1 MGSLLDV
8 VVDEL
13 TQRFSRGDSPQLDE
27 YLARYPHMANQ
38 LREVFEALQALRQ
51 RTSGEV
57 DGNPTDHPPPLV
69 GDLGDFRLLREI
81 GRGGMGVVYEA
92 EQLSLR
98 RRVALK
104 ALPFAAVL
112 DGRQLQRFRNE
123 AQAAACLEH
132 PNIVDVYAVGS
143 ERGVHYYAM
152 RYIEGQT
159 LRQLITE
166 VRALYSGDAH
176 QANPQR
182 RDISVITRRFVSQP
196 TSSLKAGRVN
206 VILTDDAGRRLIVRP
221 QRSTRHHRECRE
233 RHQSANSVGNG
244 SGDKAAGPAKNSS
257 SVSSSVGRRE
267 YLRSVARIGVQAAEA
282 LEHAHQMGVVHR
294 DIKPSNMMLDV
305 DGHLWITD
313 FGLAMFEANPD
324 LTMSGMIL
332 GTLRYMSPEQMRG
345 DRRVL
350 DHRTDVY
357 SLGVTLYE
365 MLALQPA
372 FPESDPKLLLERIPS
387 VDPPSPRR
395 IRPDVPKDLATIV
408 SKAISK
414 DPSDRYRTAQELAE
428 DLKCFLADRPIQAKR
443 PTLWELVGKWMHRNT
458 AAVGFWILLFTIA
471 TVGLSIS
478 TLMISRE
485 QVRTQ
490 DALNTA
496 NENHKETERQRR
508 RAEEAMAELRKQA
521 RFTSEVAY
529 ASDIKMAVSAWQ
541 RGDSV
546 QQTELLSRHLP
557 TEGKPDLRGFEWYY
571 LWQQAHL
578 EHVDVI
584 RGEEPLYCVCYSP
597 DGKQLAVAGKAG
609 IVRVFDTDS
618 WQEVWSADTGQ
629 GEVNGLAY
637 HPAGTQIVSAGDDGT
652 LRIWDA
658 ASRAE
663 ILRIHAHPSL
673 AYQVAYSPDG
683 RELISCGKEP
693 VIRVWD
699 PVTGKPMGTFEGHQV
714 AVEAITISANGQ
726 FLGSA
731 SSDGTTAL
739 WNLRSR
745 RKITRFTIPN
755 GRAVCCAFSRDS
767 QLFAAGNTAGW
778 FFVWNFKDDR
788 WATDRVLQRGPGD
801 GVQSITF
808 GPVHPRGSR
817 LLVMGDRGGGLR
829 RWELT
834 PARESWDSIESHWL
848 GHAGRIYSAAISFDG
863 TQFVSTGDDGH
874 LRLWNL
880 HGWHP
885 LADIAGKEIA
895 LSQKGAI
902 LITASEVEGVHR
914 WNLDSG
920 TDAQIPLS
928 EKGEWDTVAVSPDGE
943 LLAVGNDRGE
953 IVLWNILEATEVWR
967 WKAKESCEIQRLVFS
982 PDKKAMAVT
991 LFPHDNTV
999 RLFDVGT
1006 GTQRASL
1013 RATISEA
1020 TAFSPDG
1027 RWLAAGSSSEVA
1039 IYDVVSGQLIK
1050 SLASHADT
1058 ITGLVFDPQGHWLA
1072 SVGSDRKLVVWD
1084 LETGLERFA
1093 MVAHAGRARAI
1104 AVSPTGRTIATG
1116 GADGILRLWSVVTR
1130 QLLLE
1135 FPKVNVSLRKLIFS
1149 ADGQKLISH
1158 DTNFRVWIYDGGV
1171 VEHSN
1176 PC

>member
-1 MGSLLDV
+1 MHQDRNESAQSAVSGSSMGSLLDV

-13 TQRFSRGDSPQLDE
+13 TQRFSRGESPQLDE
-27 YLARYPHMANQ
+27 YLARYPHLANQ
-38 LREVFEALQALRQ
+38 LREVFEVLQALRQ

-57 DGNPTDHPPPLV
+57 DGNPTDHQPPLV

-166 VRALYSGDAH
+166 VRTLYSGDAH
-176 QANPQR
+176 QVNPQR
-182 RDISVITRRFVSQP
+182 RDISVITRRFVTQP
-196 TSSLKAGRVN
+196 TSSLKAGHVN
-206 VILTDDAGRRLIVRP
+206 VKLIDDAEAP
-221 QRSTRHHRECRE
+221 PDHSTEAIDEVSPGMPRAHR
-233 RHQSANSVGNG
+233 SANSVGNG
-244 SGDKAAGPAKNSS
+244 SGDKAVGPAKNSG

-372 FPESDPKLLLERIPS
+372 FPDSDPKLLLERIPS

-443 PTLWELVGKWMHRNT
+443 PTLWELVGKWMRRNT

-490 DALNTA
+490 DALDTA
-496 NENHKETERQRR
+496 NENHEETERQRR
-508 RAEEAMAELRKQA
+508 RAEEALAELRKQA

-529 ASDIKMAVSAWQ
+529 ASDIKMAASAWQ

-557 TEGKPDLRGFEWYY
+557 TEGRPDLRGFEWYY

-584 RGEEPLYCVCYSP
+584 SGEEPLYCVCYSP

-618 WQEVWSADTGQ
+618 WQEVWSVDTGQ
-629 GEVNGLAY
+629 GEVNGLAF
-637 HPAGTQIVSAGDDGT
+637 HPDGTRIVSAGDDGT

-663 ILRIHAHPSL
+663 ILQIHAHPSL

-683 RELISCGKEP
+683 RELISCGMEP

-699 PVTGKPMGTFEGHQV
+699 PVTGKPTGTFEGHQI

-726 FLGSA
+726 LLGSA
-731 SSDGTTAL
+731 SSDGTAAV
-739 WNLRSR
+739 WDLRSR
-745 RKITRFTIPN
+745 RKITGAPVPSGRVVCWRFRTI
-755 GRAVCCAFSRDS
+755 RDS
-767 QLFAAGNTAGW
+767 SPPET
-778 FFVWNFKDDR
+778 
-788 WATDRVLQRGPGD
+788 
-801 GVQSITF
+801 
-808 GPVHPRGSR
+808 
-817 LLVMGDRGGGLR
+817 M
-829 RWELT
+829 
-834 PARESWDSIESHWL
+834 
-848 GHAGRIYSAAISFDG
+848 
-863 TQFVSTGDDGH
+863 
-874 LRLWNL
+874 
-880 HGWHP
+880 
-885 LADIAGKEIA
+885 ADILGYGI
-895 LSQKGAI
+895 S
-902 LITASEVEGVHR
+902 
-914 WNLDSG
+914 
-920 TDAQIPLS
+920 
-928 EKGEWDTVAVSPDGE
+928 
-943 LLAVGNDRGE
+943 
-953 IVLWNILEATEVWR
+953 
-967 WKAKESCEIQRLVFS
+967 
-982 PDKKAMAVT
+982 AM
-991 LFPHDNTV
+991 
-999 RLFDVGT
+999 
-1006 GTQRASL
+1006 
-1013 RATISEA
+1013 TI
-1020 TAFSPDG
+1020 
-1027 RWLAAGSSSEVA
+1027 R
-1039 IYDVVSGQLIK
+1039 
-1050 SLASHADT
+1050 
-1058 ITGLVFDPQGHWLA
+1058 
-1072 SVGSDRKLVVWD
+1072 
-1084 LETGLERFA
+1084 
-1093 MVAHAGRARAI
+1093 
-1104 AVSPTGRTIATG
+1104 
-1116 GADGILRLWSVVTR
+1116 
-1130 QLLLE
+1130 
-1135 FPKVNVSLRKLIFS
+1135 
-1149 ADGQKLISH
+1149 
-1158 DTNFRVWIYDGGV
+1158 
-1171 VEHSN
+1171 
-1176 PC
+1176 